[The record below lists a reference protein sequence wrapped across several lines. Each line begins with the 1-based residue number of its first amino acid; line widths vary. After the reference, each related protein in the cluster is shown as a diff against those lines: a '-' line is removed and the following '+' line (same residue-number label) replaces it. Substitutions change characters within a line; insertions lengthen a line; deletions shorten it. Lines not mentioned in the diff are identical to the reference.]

1 MEIVVGASLAVGWNP
16 CTETGELSGTGTSVI
31 IDVLMTK
38 EAVAG
43 GVLPP
48 NQDVIPLFTSKEY
61 RP

>member
-1 MEIVVGASLAVGWNP
+1 VVGASLTVGSGP
-16 CTETGELSGTGTSVI
+16 CTETGELSGTGTSVT
-31 IDVLMTK
+31 IDVLVTK

-48 NQDVIPLFTSKEY
+48 NQDVIPLFTLKEY